1 MYAHFYHLSE
11 NPFNLTPDPKFH
23 YINESTREALA
34 SMLYGIKSRKGFLTL
49 IGEAGTGK
57 TTMLRRIVDEIEGET
72 RIVFVF
78 NPGVSFDELLE
89 FICMEL
95 GIRAEAKGR
104 LKLLERLNAYLLEQL
119 TEGRNVVV
127 IIDEAQTLEDA
138 VLEELRLLSNL
149 ETSKEKI
156 LQIVLSGQPELEE
169 KLRRP
174 HLRQLRQRV
183 GVRATLRAM
192 RPDETRAYVE
202 TRLRSAGSEKAELF
216 TGPALLRC
224 WQASQGIPRVIN
236 VICDNAMMIAFAEGK
251 DRISASLMNAA
262 IRDLD
267 GESQVQAMMRRVRD
281 LLGGRRVGAGAAAAG
296 VLVVAFALGRGWSG
310 PGLWIGETSQ
320 RTAHESVRE
329 ADRGGATGATE
340 GAAARPA
347 PVTESAR
354 QQLDASATSRR
365 EARRSERVARA
376 SRARDPVAPSRPSAA
391 PVPAP
396 VAASVAAPAAPT
408 SGVAARELPVRALD
422 PVQEPAPVAVAPP
435 PAAAPVPTPPPV
447 EVAAAA
453 PAIRETFPSA
463 AAVGVPRFED
473 LDPLT
478 DEDAAVQESAPSG
491 ALPDVMTGS
500 VRRAEEQARSAAA
513 RLYGEGAPE
522 PVRALPPRGAGV
534 AAASAAAVASRPAAS
549 AGAGAAEAGL
559 RSVAEAEAMAAAALL
574 PPPTSEPAAAV
585 AESGG
590 ISTPPEALVPAAT
603 ARGRTSASPGLAQG
617 LESVAS
623 LSGGASKQPRASGR
637 PPIGRQIHVGRG
649 DTVWAI
655 AMQYYGTVDSAVL
668 TQIFRYNAGISDA
681 HRLDLGSEV
690 FLPFL
695 SPEQMV
701 APAAGGGYQ
710 VLLAE
715 STDRRVVDRAA
726 AWASSALPGRALRTA
741 TRGKGTPVRTIYA
754 VGFPSRDAAI
764 ESARYLLGRSS
775 RSAGDTGTGH
785 LVAAQSRG

>member
-57 TTMLRRIVDEIEGET
+57 TTMLRRVVDEIEGET

-104 LKLLERLNAYLLEQL
+104 LKLLERLNSYLLEQL

-127 IIDEAQTLEDA
+127 IIDEAQTLDDA

-174 HLRQLRQRV
+174 HLRQLRQRI

-192 RPDETRAYVE
+192 RADEIRAYVE

-224 WQASQGIPRVIN
+224 WQSAQGIPRVIN

-267 GESQVQAMMRRVRD
+267 GESQTQAMMRRVRN
-281 LLGGRRVGAGAAAAG
+281 LLGSRQVGVGVVAAG
-296 VLVVAFALGRGWSG
+296 VLVVAFVLGRGWPQ
-310 PGLWIGETSQ
+310 PGTW
-320 RTAHESVRE
+320 
-329 ADRGGATGATE
+329 GGATAQQAERENGHE
-340 GAAARPA
+340 VGQVAAAASA
-347 PVTESAR
+347 PTMADARLDSAR
-354 QQLDASATSRR
+354 SPVDASQAPRHEGRR
-365 EARRSERVARA
+365 HGRGENGGRS
-376 SRARDPVAPSRPSAA
+376 S
-391 PVPAP
+391 AP
-396 VAASVAAPAAPT
+396 VAASEATAVPALAMVASVPRETAVGRMDQARVPVPAIVVSPPSALAAAAAPPVPEAP
-408 SGVAARELPVRALD
+408 RPF
-422 PVQEPAPVAVAPP
+422 VAPP
-435 PAAAPVPTPPPV
+435 P
-447 EVAAAA
+447 
-453 PAIRETFPSA
+453 
-463 AAVGVPRFED
+463 PRFED

-478 DEDAAVQESAPSG
+478 ETAPAVGASDPHVSPADA
-491 ALPDVMTGS
+491 MTDS
-500 VRRAEEQARSAAA
+500 VRRAEGQARLAAA
-513 RLYGEGAPE
+513 RLYGEGTPASS
-522 PVRALPPRGAGV
+522 AGV
-534 AAASAAAVASRPAAS
+534 SQPRPFGLAAATAAAAAASRSTAPVVTGDAA
-549 AGAGAAEAGL
+549 GGL
-559 RSVAEAEAMAAAALL
+559 RSVEDAEAMAAAALS
-574 PPPTSEPAAAV
+574 PPPVPAVAAPVVPPTSRSPGPV
-585 AESGG
+585 AS
-590 ISTPPEALVPAAT
+590 S
-603 ARGRTSASPGLAQG
+603 SASRGSASVSSQGLAQG

-623 LSGGASKQPRASGR
+623 LSGGGDSSKAPRAPGR

-655 AMQYYGTVDSAVL
+655 AMQYYGTVDSSVL

-701 APAAGGGYQ
+701 GPSTGGGYQ

-715 STDRRVVDRAA
+715 STDARLVDRAA
-726 AWASSALPGRALRTA
+726 AWASAALPGRTLRTA
-741 TRGKGTPVRTIYA
+741 TKGKGTAVRMIYA
-754 VGFPSRDAAI
+754 VGFPSRDAAL
-764 ESARYLLGRSS
+764 ESARYILGRSS
-775 RSAGDTGTGH
+775 HSDANGSSRR
-785 LVAAQSRG
+785 LVAERARG

>member
-57 TTMLRRIVDEIEGET
+57 TTLLRRIVDDIEGET
-72 RIVFVF
+72 RVVFVF

-95 GIRAEAKGR
+95 GIRAEGSGR
-104 LKLLERLNAYLLEQL
+104 LKLIERLNNYLLEQL
-119 TEGRNVVV
+119 TDGRNVVV

-174 HLRQLRQRV
+174 HLRQLRQRI

-192 RPDETRAYVE
+192 RADETRAYVE

-267 GESQVQAMMRRVRD
+267 GESRSHATMRRVRD
-281 LLGGRRVGAGAAAAG
+281 VLGSRHLAFGAIAG
-296 VLVVAFALGRGWSG
+296 CVLVVAFALGRGWPQSNAAVPAG
-310 PGLWIGETSQ
+310 TAKQTVRVADPEPASAPETIPAAPVAAASRPAVAAPGG
-320 RTAHESVRE
+320 TA
-329 ADRGGATGATE
+329 
-340 GAAARPA
+340 AAPERAARVSDPAEARPA
-347 PVTESAR
+347 SPPPAVVPEPTA
-354 QQLDASATSRR
+354 AT
-365 EARRSERVARA
+365 AVAA
-376 SRARDPVAPSRPSAA
+376 APEPTPAP

-396 VAASVAAPAAPT
+396 SQAS
-408 SGVAARELPVRALD
+408 
-422 PVQEPAPVAVAPP
+422 PVASQ
-435 PAAAPVPTPPPV
+435 PPPV
-447 EVAAAA
+447 PESVPIAAAQATAPAPPEDAVAAA
-453 PAIRETFPSA
+453 PAHPASPPVPS
-463 AAVGVPRFED
+463 FEE
-473 LDPLT
+473 LDPLSEQRA
-478 DEDAAVQESAPSG
+478 DPPGAVADG
-491 ALPDVMTGS
+491 MTGS
-500 VRRAEEQARSAAA
+500 LRRAEEQARSAAS
-513 RLYGEGAPE
+513 RLYRDGAPA
-522 PVRALPPRGAGV
+522 PSIAAVPRNGRV
-534 AAASAAAVASRPAAS
+534 AAAAAAAAAKKPSLQIPAADPEVRS
-549 AGAGAAEAGL
+549 FEDAEAL
-559 RSVAEAEAMAAAALL
+559 AAAALS
-574 PPPTSEPAAAV
+574 PRAAAV
-585 AESGG
+585 GVPARGTAEAA
-590 ISTPPEALVPAAT
+590 PEPLVPAAPPRTT
-603 ARGRTSASPGLAQG
+603 AMPSSPGLAQG
-617 LESVAS
+617 LAS
-623 LSGGASKQPRASGR
+623 LSDGSAEPRQQRASGR

-655 AMQYYGTVDSAVL
+655 AMQYYGSVDSSVL

-681 HRLDLGSEV
+681 HRLDTGSDV

-695 SPEQMV
+695 SPDQMV
-701 APAAGGGYQ
+701 GPATGGGYQ

-715 STDRRVVDRAA
+715 STDNRLVDRAA
-726 AWASSALPGRALRTA
+726 AWAASALPGRALRTS
-741 TRGKGTPVRTIYA
+741 TRGKGAPVRMIYA
-754 VGFPSRDAAI
+754 VGFPSRDAAL

-775 RSAGDTGTGH
+775 RAAG
-785 LVAAQSRG
+785 